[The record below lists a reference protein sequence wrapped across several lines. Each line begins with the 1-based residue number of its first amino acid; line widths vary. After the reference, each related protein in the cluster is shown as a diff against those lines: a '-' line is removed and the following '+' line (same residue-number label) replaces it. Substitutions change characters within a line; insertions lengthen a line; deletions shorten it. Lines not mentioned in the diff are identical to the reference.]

1 MADGAPPRPDPI
13 MGPEAMPRR
22 RRLAYAMGSAGFS
35 LADRI
40 VYVVVIFFYLPPE
53 GTGLEPLVGERTF
66 LGVLTA
72 FGLATLIGRFFDAFA
87 DPFVGNASDRSRS
100 RFGRRRAFMIYGIVP
115 LTVIPVLLFW
125 PPGEPG
131 SLLNFVWLSGG
142 LALFYVF
149 FTIYVAPYLALIP
162 ELAAGHAERVR
173 LATLLAY
180 VTFPVQIAFG
190 AWAAGFDQLSQ
201 LGMDPTTAIR
211 TVVVVLAVLCFVF
224 CLMPIVGIDEKR
236 FANAQPSDMPLG
248 QAIRTTLFNRP
259 FLVYLF
265 AQIFFILGVN
275 MISPVVNYYPRV
287 VLGRT
292 ETFAALFGL
301 VLAVGTVA
309 GFPLVQR
316 VGNAYGAK
324 RALMLCTAVF
334 AVALGALGFL
344 RPAPPG
350 TPQDTFN
357 LALAFFVMLACGVP
371 IAGFMVVPHVIISQ
385 MIDRDQARTGMNRA
399 AMYFGVQG
407 LCTKFVYG
415 VSGAILAFLFARFG
429 NSAAEPLGVLLVGP
443 VAGVLC
449 LVSALLYAL
458 YPEAQVLAEGR
469 PTREERVEEL
479 RDEALAERDG
489 SLAERSDAPPSG

>member
-1 MADGAPPRPDPI
+1 MAEPVAASAAAAVRR
-13 MGPEAMPRR
+13 PEAMSRR
-22 RRLAYAMGSAGFS
+22 RRIAYAMGSAGFNV
-35 LADRI
+35 ADRI

-53 GTGLEPLVGERTF
+53 GTGLRPL
-66 LGVLTA
+66 LGDEIFFGGLTA

-100 RFGRRRAFMIYGIVP
+100 PLGRRRAFMVYGIVP
-115 LTVIPVLLFW
+115 LVVIPALLFW

-131 SLLNFVWLSGG
+131 SRANFYWLAGG
-142 LALFYVF
+142 LAIFYVF

-180 VTFPVQIAFG
+180 VTFPVTIAFG
-190 AWAAGFDQLSQ
+190 AWAAGFDQLAQ
-201 LGMDPTTAIR
+201 LGMDPTDAIR
-211 TVVVVLAVLCFVF
+211 TVVVVLCVLAFGF
-224 CLMPIVGIDEKR
+224 CLLPIVGIDERR
-236 FANAQPSDMPLG
+236 FASAQPSDMPLG
-248 QAIRTTLFNRP
+248 LALRTTLFNRP
-259 FLVYLF
+259 FLVYLL

-287 VLGRT
+287 ILGRT
-292 ETFAALFGL
+292 ETFAALFGV
-301 VLAVGTVA
+301 VLAVGTVV

-316 VGNAYGAK
+316 IGNLYGAK
-324 RALMLCTAVF
+324 RALMFCTGLF

-344 RPAPPG
+344 RPGEPG

-357 LALAFFVMLACGVP
+357 LTLAFVVMVACGIP

-385 MIDRDQARTGMNRA
+385 LVDRDEARTGMNRA
-399 AMYFGVQG
+399 AMFFGVQG

-415 VSGAILAFLFARFG
+415 ISGAILAFLFQRYG

-449 LVSALLYAL
+449 LVSAGLYAL
-458 YPEAQVLAEGR
+458 YPEGRVLDEGLAAPGVEGAGPATEGG
-469 PTREERVEEL
+469 PT
-479 RDEALAERDG
+479 G
-489 SLAERSDAPPSG
+489 